1 MPLDFHAL
9 AAVKAAKAANQRMNL
24 AALPLIAGR
33 RVSRVAGTDC
43 PLCGARAAKVA
54 NWRRLAAD
62 G

>member
-9 AAVKAAKAANQRMNL
+9 AAVMAVKAANQRMNL
-24 AALPLIAGR
+24 AGR

>member
-9 AAVKAAKAANQRMNL
+9 AAVIAANQRMDL
-24 AALPLIAGR
+24 AALPLNAGR